1 MEVVVTNG
9 LSQGINI
16 NFYIF
21 VIFCYINFKFNY
33 HMKKEINESY
43 EEQVLKEFE
52 ETQEQEKSKIIN
64 NLGNIKDN
72 KGNDDPFYDE
82 ELLKIEKLR
91 DYHNIPL
98 DCLPSLGRF
107 YPNDTRI
114 SIRAARVDEIRE
126 FSAIDEDDIKD
137 VTDKLTYMVSQCVKV
152 YYGNIPGSYRDLLS
166 ADRIV
171 LILKI
176 REITFLDSMSSIK
189 LPVPANACET
199 AGCTPQ
205 DTIIFNS
212 TKLNFTTP
220 SPEFE
225 KYYDNINKCYNV
237 RTKSFGTI
245 SLYPPTIGVT
255 SIVSNWIV
263 EQAKEEKK
271 IDASLTEI
279 LQYLV
284 GNWRGLNSKS
294 IFNTLGELSAW
305 PKEKFILVYRL
316 IEKINIGIEF
326 EIKDK
331 CETCGG
337 EITVPITFPNGY
349 KSLFIPTV
357 SDFGDELL

>member
-1 MEVVVTNG
+1 
-9 LSQGINI
+9 
-16 NFYIF
+16 
-21 VIFCYINFKFNY
+21 
-33 HMKKEINESY
+33 MKKELNESY
-43 EEQVLKEFE
+43 EDQVLKEFE
-52 ETQEQEKSKIIN
+52 ETQENEGPKN
-64 NLGNIKDN
+64 VTNLGNIKDN
-72 KGNDDPFYDE
+72 KPNNADRRLDE
-82 ELLKIEKLR
+82 ELSRVGRLI

-107 YPNDTRI
+107 YPDDTRI

-126 FSAIDEDDIKD
+126 FSAIDENDIKD

-152 YYGNIPGSYRDLLS
+152 YYGNVPGSYRDLLS

-176 REITFLDSMSSIK
+176 REITFLDGMSSIK

-199 AGCTPQ
+199 VGCKTQ
-205 DTIIFNS
+205 DTVIFNS

-220 SPEFE
+220 APELE
-225 KYYDNINKCYNV
+225 KYYDSVNKCYNV

-245 SLYPPTIGVT
+245 TLYPPSIGVT
-255 SIVSNWIV
+255 SIITNWIV
-263 EQAKEEKK
+263 DQAKQEKK
-271 IDASLTEI
+271 FDAALTEI

-284 GNWRGLNSKS
+284 GNWRRLNDKS
-294 IFNTLGELSAW
+294 IFNILGELSVW
-305 PKEKFILVYRL
+305 STEKFALVYRL

-326 EIKDK
+326 ELKDK

-337 EITVPITFPNGY
+337 EITVPITFPDGY
-349 KSLFIPTV
+349 KSLFVPTV

>member
-1 MEVVVTNG
+1 
-9 LSQGINI
+9 
-16 NFYIF
+16 
-21 VIFCYINFKFNY
+21 
-33 HMKKEINESY
+33 MKKETNESY
-43 EEQVLKEFE
+43 EEQVLREFE
-52 ETQEQEKSKIIN
+52 ETQEEPKMIT

-72 KGNDDPFYDE
+72 KPKENNKFLDE
-82 ELLKIEKLR
+82 EQLRIDRLR

-107 YPNDTRI
+107 YPDNTRI

-126 FSAIDEDDIKD
+126 FSAIDENDIKD

-176 REITFLDSMSSIK
+176 REITFLDGMSSIK

-199 AGCTPQ
+199 IGCKPQ
-205 DTIIFNS
+205 DNIIFNS
-212 TKLNFTTP
+212 TKLQFTTP
-220 SPEFE
+220 SPEIE
-225 KYYDNINKCYNV
+225 KYYDSVNKCYNV
-237 RTKSFGTI
+237 KTKSFGVIT
-245 SLYPPTIGVT
+245 LYPPTIGST
-255 SIVSNWIV
+255 SIISNWIV
-263 EQAKEEKK
+263 DQAKKEKK
-271 IDASLTEI
+271 IDASLTEF

-284 GNWRGLNSKS
+284 GNWRKLNEKS
-294 IFNTLGELSAW
+294 IFNTLGELSTW
-305 PKEKFILVYRL
+305 STEKFALVYRL

-326 EIKDK
+326 ELKDR

-337 EITVPITFPNGY
+337 EITIPISFPDGY
-349 KSLFIPTV
+349 KSLFVPTV

>member
-1 MEVVVTNG
+1 
-9 LSQGINI
+9 
-16 NFYIF
+16 
-21 VIFCYINFKFNY
+21 
-33 HMKKEINESY
+33 MKKELNESY
-43 EEQVLKEFE
+43 EDQVLREFE
-52 ETQEQEKSKIIN
+52 ESQENEGPKIVT

-72 KGNDDPFYDE
+72 KPNDIDRRLDE
-82 ELLKIEKLR
+82 ESSRIGKLR

-107 YPNDTRI
+107 YPDGTQI

-126 FSAIDEDDIKD
+126 FSAIDENDIKD

-176 REITFLDSMSSIK
+176 REITFLDGMSSIK

-199 AGCTPQ
+199 VGCKTQ
-205 DTIIFNS
+205 DSVIFNS

-220 SPEFE
+220 APELE
-225 KYYDNINKCYNV
+225 KYYDSVNKCYNV
-237 RTKSFGTI
+237 RTRTFGTI
-245 SLYPPTIGVT
+245 TLYPPSIGVT
-255 SIVSNWIV
+255 SIITNWIV
-263 EQAKEEKK
+263 DQAKQEKK
-271 IDASLTEI
+271 FDAALTEI

-284 GNWRGLNSKS
+284 GNWRRLNDKS
-294 IFNTLGELSAW
+294 IFNILGELSVW
-305 PKEKFILVYRL
+305 STEKFALVYRL

-326 EIKDK
+326 ELKDR

-337 EITVPITFPNGY
+337 EITVPITFPDGY
-349 KSLFIPTV
+349 KSLFVPTV

>member
-1 MEVVVTNG
+1 M
-9 LSQGINI
+9 
-16 NFYIF
+16 
-21 VIFCYINFKFNY
+21 
-33 HMKKEINESY
+33 NESY
-43 EEQVLKEFE
+43 EDQVLKEFE
-52 ETQEQEKSKIIN
+52 ETQEQKEPKVVT

-72 KGNDDPFYDE
+72 KPNEDDRYLDE
-82 ELLKIEKLR
+82 ELSRVDRLR

-107 YPNDTRI
+107 YPDNTQI

-126 FSAIDEDDIKD
+126 FSAIDENDIKD

-152 YYGNIPGSYRDLLS
+152 YYGNVPGSYRDLLA

-176 REITFLDSMSSIK
+176 REITFLDGMSSIK

-199 AGCTPQ
+199 AGCKPQ
-205 DTIIFNS
+205 DNIIFNS

-220 SPEFE
+220 APEIE
-225 KYYDNINKCYNV
+225 KYYDSVNKCYNV
-237 RTKSFGTI
+237 RTKSFGVIT
-245 SLYPPTIGVT
+245 LFPPTIGVT
-255 SIVSNWIV
+255 SIVTNWIV

-271 IDASLTEI
+271 IDAALTEI

-284 GNWRGLNSKS
+284 GNWRRLNSKS
-294 IFNTLGELSAW
+294 IFNILGELSTW
-305 PKEKFILVYRL
+305 STEKFTLVYRL

-326 EIKDK
+326 ELKDR

-337 EITVPITFPNGY
+337 EITVPITFPDGY
-349 KSLFIPTV
+349 KSLFVPTV

>member
-1 MEVVVTNG
+1 
-9 LSQGINI
+9 
-16 NFYIF
+16 
-21 VIFCYINFKFNY
+21 
-33 HMKKEINESY
+33 MKKELNESY
-43 EEQVLKEFE
+43 EDQVLREFE
-52 ETQEQEKSKIIN
+52 ESQENEGPKIVTD
-64 NLGNIKDN
+64 LGNIKDN
-72 KGNDDPFYDE
+72 KPNNADRRLDE
-82 ELLKIEKLR
+82 ELSRVGRLR

-107 YPNDTRI
+107 YPDGTQI

-126 FSAIDEDDIKD
+126 FSAIDENDIKD

-152 YYGNIPGSYRDLLS
+152 YYGNVPGSYRDLLS

-176 REITFLDSMSSIK
+176 REITFLDGMSSIR

-199 AGCTPQ
+199 VGCKTQ
-205 DTIIFNS
+205 DSVIFNS

-220 SPEFE
+220 APELE
-225 KYYDNINKCYNV
+225 KYYDSVNKCYNV

-245 SLYPPTIGVT
+245 TLYPPSIGVT
-255 SIVSNWIV
+255 SIITNWIV
-263 EQAKEEKK
+263 EQAKQEKK
-271 IDASLTEI
+271 FDAALTEI

-284 GNWRGLNSKS
+284 GNWRRLNDKS
-294 IFNTLGELSAW
+294 IFNILGELSVW
-305 PKEKFILVYRL
+305 STEKFALVYRL

-326 EIKDK
+326 ELKDK

-337 EITVPITFPNGY
+337 EITVPITFPDGY
-349 KSLFIPTV
+349 KSLFVPTV